1 MKKIWSLAVLLVLS
15 TFVFAQSGDDIL
27 GTWLTEGG
35 KSKVEITKADGK
47 YQGKIIWLKEPLRDG
62 KPKTDINNEDESKHK
77 NPIIGIQLIKG
88 FEWDD
93 DEYEEGEI
101 YDPENGKLY
110 SCEITY
116 DGIDKLNVRGYIGFS
131 LLGRTTYWTRVK

>member
-1 MKKIWSLAVLLVLS
+1 MKKVLSLVVLMVLS

-27 GTWLTEGG
+27 GIWLTEGG
-35 KSKVEITKADGK
+35 KSKVEITKTDGK
-47 YQGKIIWLKEPLRDG
+47 YNGKIIWLKEPMRDG
-62 KPKTDINNEDESKHK
+62 KPKTDIHNEDESKRN
-77 NPIIGIQLIKG
+77 NPIIGLKLIKD

-101 YDPENGKLY
+101 YDPENGKVY

-116 DGIDKLNVRGYIGFS
+116 DGMDKLNVRGYIGFS